1 MCRVCSRTYA
11 NLMTFRQHFESHKLS
26 IQCWVCRKL
35 CSRVT
40 NLNAHLRNKH
50 GVVMKQSELR
60 KILKYMEQMGVAA
73 VAEAMAA
80 GRLLPESAAGDPADV
95 PPADGNGDPPEEQ
108 YPTDLSVTGAAGTP
122 ARAEER
128 YSSSQPYTAANGLQL
143 PRGTVS
149 ALVRT
154 DS

>member
-1 MCRVCSRTYA
+1 MCSRTYA

-50 GVVMKQSELR
+50 GVHMKQSELR

-73 VAEAMAA
+73 VAEAMAHGQLM
-80 GRLLPESAAGDPADV
+80 GRLLAESPPPPAEAGSDRLSGAPINEHFPEAPIDGGFGAGRGDNGVMHSVADV
-95 PPADGNGDPPEEQ
+95 
-108 YPTDLSVTGAAGTP
+108 
-122 ARAEER
+122 
-128 YSSSQPYTAANGLQL
+128 
-143 PRGTVS
+143 
-149 ALVRT
+149 
-154 DS
+154 

>member
-50 GVVMKQSELR
+50 GVHMKQSELR

-73 VAEAMAA
+73 VSEAMSHGQLM
-80 GRLLPESAAGDPADV
+80 GRLLAESPP
-95 PPADGNGDPPEEQ
+95 PPADAAAAAPAPLGDHFPVAPP
-108 YPTDLSVTGAAGTP
+108 DSMV
-122 ARAEER
+122 RAV
-128 YSSSQPYTAANGLQL
+128 ADA
-143 PRGTVS
+143 
-149 ALVRT
+149 
-154 DS
+154 